1 MYVFLFFFQRVYHE
15 VQKWEAFVIMS
26 LTICVTFC
34 ISVVFFH
41 QVSFLK
47 CYLRS
52 LGSCVFCV
60 LYTVCCSALLVC
72 TKHTP
77 WLELWKLTANPFV
90 FLSGAQDIFLRWL
103 FLQKLRDHASFR
115 NKEGKIKSIEW
126 GLETEKDAL
135 RYARERRC
143 VWV

>member
-1 MYVFLFFFQRVYHE
+1 MFCFLFCFFRHE
-15 VQKWEAFVIMS
+15 VRSEEFVIIS
-26 LTICVTFC
+26 LTNCFTFAL
-34 ISVVFFH
+34 VLFFVFFH

-47 CYLRS
+47 WSLRS
-52 LGSCVFCV
+52 LGSCV

-90 FLSGAQDIFLRWL
+90 FLSGVQDIFLRWL
-103 FLQKLRDHASFR
+103 FLQKLGDHPSFR
-115 NKEGKIKSIEW
+115 NKEGKIESIEW

-143 VWV
+143 VRV